1 MPTALSLV
9 LRGGSTTGLTVSQPC
24 LLSRAWSRVSSQRI
38 RLLTQLG
45 GRKGSAD
52 PRQLLTAEAKG
63 AVRKPIKARK
73 APPHASA
80 PPAPSWFGSRAGAD
94 VARLSAAPLDI
105 GSIGSA
111 DDDIAARSQRWTAD
125 PATVRTKVAAG
136 EPASGAPGW
145 LPLLNVNDDD
155 DDDLLNSPASS
166 YDSTD
171 SQSQL
176 PIPSPP
182 RTPATHSRFAAAI
195 TGHPHLAYYQ

>member
-1 MPTALSLV
+1 MPTALSCPARRIYHRAYRQPALSPSF
-9 LRGGSTTGLTVSQPC
+9 LGRGPESHRTE
-24 LLSRAWSRVSSQRI
+24 RI

-73 APPHASA
+73 APPNASA
-80 PPAPSWFGSRAGAD
+80 PPAPSWFGSRERAGAD

-105 GSIGSA
+105 GSTN
-111 DDDIAARSQRWTAD
+111 DDQVARNQGWTAE
-125 PATVRTKVAAG
+125 PATVRTTVAAG

-145 LPLLNVNDDD
+145 LPLLIEND

-176 PIPSPP
+176 RIPSPP
-182 RTPATHSRFAAAI
+182 HTPATHSRFAAAI
-195 TGHPHLAYYQ
+195 SGNPHLAYYQ